1 MSTKKPNLNILK
13 SLLWNANGL
22 KQHETEL
29 LHLLLEKQIDIALI
43 TETHCKPNTKFF
55 FPGFKIFRTDHPDK
69 TAHAGTA
76 IIISSKIQH
85 QLLPSVQLPTI
96 QSTTI
101 QITLNHVPT
110 KISSVYLPPHPAI
123 SSRQLNQFLKSLGQQ
138 FLVGGD
144 FNAKHS
150 QWGCISDN
158 QRGKM
163 LQNITKNTPYIFIS
177 PKGPTYWPQHHNRHP
192 DILDFFLSSLPRHI
206 KHSVNNLNDLSS
218 DHTPILLTTIASIE
232 PTPPHPSLSQGPIKW
247 DEFSEIMQNTTYLN
261 ISLKNK
267 DDIESAAQNLV
278 TSIQSAIFKSSH
290 PITQSSKHNT
300 SNPYLPINITN
311 LISEKRR
318 VRSRWQKYHY
328 PSDKKLYNHLA
339 NTIKKLI
346 LKNKSE
352 FFENKFQSLNQTDGS
367 LWKTTKN
374 LLRIKEQLPPITDS
388 DGSLAISDIEKA
400 NLFGKH
406 LSKIFI
412 PHADIIPNSDH
423 SETIEQFINS
433 PLPMSLPAK
442 HTSPSEILFLI
453 KKLKDGKSPGH
464 DLITNKVLKN
474 LPRKPILLIT
484 FIFNAM
490 LRLSYFPLIWKLS
503 TVILIPKPNKP
514 KTLATSYRPISLLP
528 TLAKLF
534 EKIILK
540 RIRPIMQTHKII
552 PNSQFGF
559 RAKHSSVH
567 QIHRLTDKISSS
579 FEMKK
584 FCPGVFLD
592 VAQAFD
598 RVWHDGLLYK
608 LKLFLPAPY
617 YLIIRSYLENRS
629 YKIRYGSS
637 YSPHF
642 SIKAGVPQGSD
653 LSPDLF
659 NIYTADIPFT
669 TNTTLA
675 TYADDTAILCA
686 NYDPDETS
694 NCLQAHLDSIDNWAT
709 KWRIKIN
716 PDKSVYVPFTL
727 KRTEPPPVHFQ
738 GTQIPSSPNV
748 KYLGITIDKRLTW
761 GPHLKQK
768 RKTLNS
774 RLHLLRPI
782 LKSKLPVYTKL
793 ILYKSLL
800 RPIWAYAIQIWGCA
814 KPSQIRTI
822 QAFQS
827 ITLRMIT
834 SAPWFVSNSSLHS
847 DLKIESVDQLAKKH
861 YRSFYSK
868 LPSHTNPLVSQISS
882 THPINPI
889 HRLKRK
895 YCRDLLI

>member
-1 MSTKKPNLNILK
+1 MGLHFRKPK
-13 SLLWNANGL
+13 RQNAPKNNQ
-22 KQHETEL
+22 KYT
-29 LHLLLEKQIDIALI
+29 LHI
-43 TETHCKPNTKFF
+43 H
-55 FPGFKIFRTDHPDK
+55 
-69 TAHAGTA
+69 
-76 IIISSKIQH
+76 
-85 QLLPSVQLPTI
+85 
-96 QSTTI
+96 
-101 QITLNHVPT
+101 
-110 KISSVYLPPHPAI
+110 
-123 SSRQLNQFLKSLGQQ
+123 
-138 FLVGGD
+138 
-144 FNAKHS
+144 
-150 QWGCISDN
+150 
-158 QRGKM
+158 
-163 LQNITKNTPYIFIS
+163 S
-177 PKGPTYWPQHHNRHP
+177 PKGPTYWSQHHNRHP
-192 DILDFFLSSLPRHI
+192 DMLDFFLSSLPRHI

-247 DEFSEIMQNTTYLN
+247 DKFSEIMQNTTYLI

-267 DDIESAAQNLV
+267 EDIESAAQNLV
-278 TSIQSAIFKSSH
+278 MSIQSAIFKSSH
-290 PITQSSKHNT
+290 PKTQSSKHNT
-300 SNPYLPINITN
+300 SNQSLPTNITN

-318 VRSRWQKYHY
+318 VRSRWQKYRY
-328 PSDKKLYNHLA
+328 PSDNKLYNHLA

-352 FFENKFQSLNQTDGS
+352 YFENKYQSLNQTDGS
-367 LWKTTKN
+367 LLTKN
-374 LLRIKEQLPPITDS
+374 FLRIKEQRPPITDS

-406 LSKIFI
+406 LSKIFT
-412 PHADIIPNSDH
+412 PHADKIPNSDH

-453 KKLKDGKSPGH
+453 KKLKNGKSPGH
-464 DLITNKVLKN
+464 DLITNKVLKD
-474 LPRKPILLIT
+474 LPRKPILLIY

-503 TVILIPKPNKP
+503 TVIIIPKPNKP

-559 RAKHSSVH
+559 RAKHSTVH

-579 FEMKK
+579 FEMKQ
-584 FCPGVFLD
+584 FCPGVFLN

-598 RVWHDGLLYK
+598 R
-608 LKLFLPAPY
+608 
-617 YLIIRSYLENRS
+617 
-629 YKIRYGSS
+629 
-637 YSPHF
+637 
-642 SIKAGVPQGSD
+642 SD
-653 LSPDLF
+653 LSSDLF
-659 NIYTADIPFT
+659 NIYTADIPVT

-686 NYDPDETS
+686 NNDPDETS
-694 NCLQAHLDSIDNWAT
+694 NCLQTHLDSIDNWAT

-738 GTQIPSSPNV
+738 GTQIPSSSNV
-748 KYLGITIDKRLTW
+748 KYLGITIDKRW

-782 LKSKLPVYTKL
+782 LKSKLPVHTKL
-793 ILYKSLL
+793 IMYKSLL
-800 RPIWAYAIQIWGCA
+800 RPIWAYAIRIWGSA

-827 ITLRMIT
+827 FTLRMIT

-847 DLKIESVDQLAKKH
+847 DLKIESVDQLATKH
-861 YRSFYSK
+861 YRSFYFK
-868 LPSHTNPLVSQISS
+868 LSSHTNLLISQISS
-882 THPINPI
+882 TQPINPI